1 MTIPSRQGLEQ
12 IALLLAAGA
21 VVFALS
27 ALLRRGQGAE
37 WQRYGVS
44 AGILGTIVLA
54 VLAVAYTV
62 APNIPTPYVP
72 LTARFQSDP
81 VPDTPEKI
89 EAGRQVFLSHCAIC
103 HGIGARG
110 DGPAAATLIPRPV
123 NLRVHVPQHAPGE
136 IFYWISEGIP
146 GTAMPAWKEQPGEK
160 PGETVGLSETQR
172 WQVIRFLE
180 ALAAGRVS

>member
-1 MTIPSRQGLEQ
+1 MTLPSRQGLEQ
-12 IALLLAAGA
+12 LALLLAVGA
-21 VVFALS
+21 VVFAVL
-27 ALLRRGQGAE
+27 ALLRRREAAE

-44 AGILGTIVLA
+44 AGILGTLVLA

-81 VPDTPEKI
+81 VPDTSENI
-89 EAGRQVFLSHCAIC
+89 EAGRGVFLSHCAIC
-103 HGIGARG
+103 HGVGARG

-123 NLRVHVPQHAPGE
+123 DLRVHVPQHAPGE
-136 IFYWISEGIP
+136 IFYWISEGVA
-146 GTAMPAWKEQPGEK
+146 GTAMPSWKGE
-160 PGETVGLSETQR
+160 LSETQR

-180 ALAAGRVS
+180 ALASGRVS